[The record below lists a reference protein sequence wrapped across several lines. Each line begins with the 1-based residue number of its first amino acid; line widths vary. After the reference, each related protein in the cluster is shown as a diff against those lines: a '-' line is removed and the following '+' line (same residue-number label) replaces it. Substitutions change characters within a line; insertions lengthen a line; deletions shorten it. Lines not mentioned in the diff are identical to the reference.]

1 MSNTIDERI
10 VEMRFDNRQFEQ
22 NVQTSLSTLE
32 RLKRGL
38 DLDGASKGLDNSGA
52 AAKKC
57 DMSILGNSVE
67 TVRAKF
73 SAMEVVA
80 MTTLSNITNS
90 AVNMGKRMVSA
101 LTIDPIK
108 TGFQEYETQIGA
120 VQTILANT
128 SHEGTNLQQVNRALD
143 ELNTYADKTIY
154 NFTEM
159 TRNIGTF
166 TAAGVN
172 LQTSVNSIK
181 GIANLAAV
189 SGSTSQQASTAMYQ
203 LSQALAAGKVSLM
216 DWNSVVNA
224 GMGGKVFQD
233 ALVRTSELL
242 GTGAQ
247 NAINMYGSFRESLT
261 KGEWLTTEVLTE
273 TLKQFAGAYS
283 EADLIQQG
291 FSEKQ
296 AREIAQMAKTAEE
309 AATKVKTFTQLWDT
323 LKESA
328 QSGWTATWEILVGD
342 FEEAQSVLS
351 EVSDTLGA
359 MIGEMSNARNELLS
373 GGLSSG
379 WKQLLNQSIADE
391 AGFIEEIRAEAQKSG
406 DVFEKLATESESF
419 TDALKK
425 GLSEG
430 VISSDTLTNSVHN
443 LRDKMTAMSQEELKA
458 AGYTSEMV
466 KQIKELDDGLQNG
479 SVSMDEFVEASCPSG
494 RENLIQSL
502 WNAAKGLMSVITP
515 IKDAFREI
523 FPPATADQLYS
534 LTETLR
540 KFSERLTL
548 STESADKVKRT
559 FQGLFSILDLVRQG
573 IMAVVNAI
581 LPMSGGVSSLLD
593 GILTVTAAIGDFL
606 TGINKAAKEGRVFQH
621 ISEGIATVLGFV
633 SSAIQG
639 FFGLLS
645 KVFSF
650 PGLEGLQQILQNIQT
665 RIGQVID
672 AVTGLGSGTR
682 KAAGEMDSAMEGSKF
697 LQMFQAIFNGAKTLV
712 TGILDV
718 FGGLASGIVEAL
730 SGADFSGALGVT
742 QSCSSGGIAF
752 GITKFMTSLTKAFD
766 DVGGLLDNV
775 KNILDGVRGCFE
787 AYQSQLK
794 ADALLKIASAIAILA
809 GSILIIATI
818 DSNKLTASLGAIS
831 VLFAEL
837 MIAMGAFTKTS
848 GQIKGVV
855 KGTTAMLGLSTSMLI
870 LASALKMIA
879 TLDPKQMATGLIGI
893 AGLMTAM
900 VVAVSALGSGGTKVV
915 KGATQMVIFAG
926 AIKILASACTDLAQ
940 LDFAGLTKGLIGV
953 GALLAEV
960 SLFMNTAKFSGR
972 SISTATGILVLAG
985 AIEVFASACKD
996 FGQMNVGELVKG
1008 LGSIG
1013 VLLLGITAFAK
1024 LAGNVKGL
1032 TATGFR
1038 SH

>member
-38 DLDGASKGLDNSGA
+38 DLDGASKGLDNLGA

-57 DMSILGNSVE
+57 DVSILGNSVE

-80 MTTLSNITNS
+80 MTTLSNITNSAVNMGKMGAAAKKCDVSILGNSVETVRAKFSAMEVVAMTTLSNITNSAVNMGKRMVSALTIDPIKTGFQEYETQIGAVQTILANTSTLSNITNS

-172 LQTSVNSIK
+172 LRTSVDSIK
-181 GIANLAAV
+181 GIANLAAI

-283 EADLIQQG
+283 EADLIQGTGAQNAINMYGSFRESLTKGEWLTTEVLTETLKQFAGAYSEADLIQQGFSEKQAREIAQMAESLTKGEWLTTEVLTETLKQFAGAYSEADLIQQG

-328 QSGWTATWEILVGD
+328 QSGWTTTWEILVGD
-342 FEEAQSVLS
+342 FEEAKELLT
-351 EVSDTLGA
+351 EVSDVVGG

-379 WKQLLNQSIADE
+379 WKQLLNQGIADE

-406 DVFEKLATESESF
+406 DAFEKMAAKSESF

-479 SVSMDEFVEASCPSG
+479 SVSMDEFVEKILRPSG

-548 STESADKVKRT
+548 SDAAADKLKRT
-559 FQGLFSILDLVRQG
+559 FKGSFAMLDLLHQG
-573 IMAVVNAI
+573 FMAVLKALSPLVGGARSLADAI
-581 LPMSGGVSSLLD
+581 LS
-593 GILTVTAAIGDFL
+593 VTATIGDFWVGL
-606 TGINKAAKEGRVFQH
+606 HKAAEEGQVFQH

-697 LQMFQAIFNGAKTLV
+697 LQMLQSIFNGAKTLV

-730 SGADFSGALGVT
+730 SGADFSGALDLLN
-742 QSCSSGGIAF
+742 SISLGGIAF

-794 ADALLKIASAIAILA
+794 ADALLKIASA
-809 GSILIIATI
+809 
-818 DSNKLTASLGAIS
+818 KLPVPL
-831 VLFAEL
+831 LFW
-837 MIAMGAFTKTS
+837 
-848 GQIKGVV
+848 QD
-855 KGTTAMLGLSTSMLI
+855 LS
-870 LASALKMIA
+870 
-879 TLDPKQMATGLIGI
+879 
-893 AGLMTAM
+893 
-900 VVAVSALGSGGTKVV
+900 
-915 KGATQMVIFAG
+915 
-926 AIKILASACTDLAQ
+926 
-940 LDFAGLTKGLIGV
+940 
-953 GALLAEV
+953 
-960 SLFMNTAKFSGR
+960 
-972 SISTATGILVLAG
+972 
-985 AIEVFASACKD
+985 
-996 FGQMNVGELVKG
+996 
-1008 LGSIG
+1008 
-1013 VLLLGITAFAK
+1013 
-1024 LAGNVKGL
+1024 
-1032 TATGFR
+1032 
-1038 SH
+1038 